1 MTKRPR
7 SLIRTV
13 HVLFEQFLVR
23 HCKFFCRFV
32 KVTAYQ
38 RTYVVGSF
46 TFLMSLRVYLNA

>member
-1 MTKRPR
+1 MTERPQ
-7 SLIRTV
+7 SLIRTL
-13 HVLFEQFLVR
+13 HMLFERFLAR

-38 RTYVVGSF
+38 LFYVVESF